1 MGNFNLR
8 NFSNRVLLSALLSL
22 GMLFLFDIFIAQSH
36 SDVTSYHVEVS
47 TTNPV
52 LVEKAVREYRE
63 KHYNANQ
70 IVQHSKNY
78 RFGKLVS
85 ETWRYM
91 DGREVTQGIGE
102 QTFTL
107 FEVAAPFLVFAIV
120 YCSIPMFQRRPS
132 QQTIS

>member
-1 MGNFNLR
+1 M
-8 NFSNRVLLSALLSL
+8 NRVLLAALLTL
-22 GMLFLFDIFIAQSH
+22 GMLFLFNIFIAQSH
-36 SDVTSYHVEVS
+36 TDVTSYHVEIS

-63 KHYNANQ
+63 THPNEIFK
-70 IVQHSKNY
+70 HSKHY

-102 QTFTL
+102 QTL
-107 FEVAAPFLVFAIV
+107 PIFEVAAALLIFAIV
-120 YCSIPMFQRRPS
+120 FCSIPMFQRRPDHGAAS
-132 QQTIS
+132 A